1 MRRRL
6 VSLDRRPHTRDD
18 GRRVSTHR
26 TRRIVALAAAIA
38 ALAAAVPATAFA
50 DPGNSN
56 QAPDNAA
63 TGLDIRDGG

>member
-6 VSLDRRPHTRDD
+6 VLLHRRPHSRDGD
-18 GRRVSTHR
+18 RRGLRHR

-50 DPGNSN
+50 EPGGSN
-56 QAPDNAA
+56 QSPENSA

>member
-6 VSLDRRPHTRDD
+6 VSLHRRPHIRDD
-18 GRRVSTHR
+18 GRRVLRHR
-26 TRRIVALAAAIA
+26 IRRIVALAAAIA

-50 DPGNSN
+50 DPDSN
-56 QAPDNAA
+56 QSPDSSA